1 MGETRRTL
9 LLLVR
14 HGTTSTT
21 GRLLPGRAP
30 GLHLNDVGRA
40 EAEAVAERIAAR
52 EVDAVFASPL
62 ERTQET
68 ARPIGERLDREIR
81 TEPGLTECDFGDWTG
96 KALAELATL
105 PEWSQVQRSPS
116 TFRFPGGESFAEMDE
131 RVASAVESLR
141 ERHRGGT
148 VVAVSHAD
156 PIRIYLA
163 RALGMPLDAMQRL
176 SVRPCS
182 VSAVLL
188 DDDADPAVLTVN
200 STHSSLAELS
210 AR

>member
-188 DDDADPAVLTVN
+188 DGDADPAVLTVN